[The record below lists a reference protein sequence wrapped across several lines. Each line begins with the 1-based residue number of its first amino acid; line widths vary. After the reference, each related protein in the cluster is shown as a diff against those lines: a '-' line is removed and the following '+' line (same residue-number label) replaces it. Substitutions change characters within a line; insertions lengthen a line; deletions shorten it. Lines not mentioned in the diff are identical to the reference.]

1 MTQYEDFLSPKTN
14 VAQRILTLAT
24 RQGLVNQGILRKTPN
39 GKDFDIPKFPTDI
52 VISITHSD
60 SPFRY
65 VPYQFVSRAFLEY
78 LGIKPSF
85 SKEMLLRISRKHN
98 NNLNGKV
105 IYTYLKN
112 YIKESLDENEK
123 LWQNKFGEG
132 VLPIDTPIDD
142 VMDWLG
148 FCGPFC
154 TALLR
159 LKILSFGDHSMMN
172 YYLVEEKSIKTFSD
186 LNMIDYMLA
195 MLLCRLENLRSFEN
209 AARIYLEETLA

>member
-14 VAQRILTLAT
+14 VAQRILTPAT
-24 RQGLVNQGILRKTPN
+24 RQGLVNQGILRNIPN
-39 GKDFDIPKFPTDI
+39 GRDVDTPRFPTDI
-52 VISITHSD
+52 VLPITYSD
-60 SPFRY
+60 CPFHH

-85 SKEMLLRISRKHN
+85 SKEMLLRISCKHN
-98 NNLNGKV
+98 NNLSGKV

-112 YIKESLDENEK
+112 LVKESLDENGK
-123 LWQNKFGEG
+123 LWQSKFGEG

-159 LKILSFGDHSMMN
+159 LKILSFGDHAMMN
-172 YYLVEEKSIKTFSD
+172 FYLVEEKSIKTFHD

-195 MLLCRLENLRSFEN
+195 MLLRRLENLRSFEN
-209 AARIYLEETLA
+209 AARIYLEQTL